1 LNNYALINVTPLP
14 SKLLKTWSGLTR
26 WLLAVVALAWLLLG
40 LAWGA
45 LHWLIVPRIDEFRP
59 QLEAQATRAL
69 GVPVRVGAIS
79 ARSNGMVP
87 SFELTEVALMD
98 ARNRV
103 ALSLPRVVVAISP
116 RSLWR
121 LGFEQVY
128 IDQPKLD
135 VRRLPDGRITVA
147 GLDMS
152 ASGGTD
158 SAALDWFFSQIE
170 FVIRGGV
177 VRWTDE
183 QRGAETLV
191 LQNVE
196 AVARNLG
203 RHHDVRL
210 DATPPEA
217 WGERFSLRGRFLQP
231 LLSRQ
236 NGRWESW
243 EGQFYAAF
251 ERVDLSELR
260 RYVDLGVDISQG
272 RGALRA
278 WVDVSQGRP
287 SGAVA
292 DVALTE
298 VNVTLGKD
306 LLPLTLQ
313 HIQGRVGG
321 RLLAGGFEV
330 TTQNLV
336 FEASDGL
343 RWPGSNVQVL
353 FMRGEGQIPARGEV
367 RADKLD
373 LAALAQVVQRLPVDA
388 VVRERLLRYAP
399 KGFGEQLA
407 LTWQGPSGAP
417 QSYTA
422 KGKFSQLELAAV
434 ASAPGVRGLSVD
446 FELDQKAGRAS
457 VRLDQGA
464 VDLPGIFQESLVDVA
479 QLTAQA
485 RWQVK
490 GEHVAVQ
497 VSDVNFV
504 NADAQGQAQIK
515 WETSDPAKS
524 TNQSRFPGVLD
535 LQATLSRADGTR
547 VHRYLPLVIDQDAR
561 DYVKNAITAG
571 TASNVR
577 FAIKGEIYQLPEI
590 DPRQGSFKISADVR
604 DAAMAFVPRTLQ
616 GAQELPWPTLTG
628 LNGELV
634 IDRMQLLVKDA
645 RAKLAEAP
653 GVQVARANVTIAD
666 LNKTVVLVD
675 ANFVGLLP
683 DALRVV
689 NGSPIGGLIGGAL
702 AHSVTSGG
710 ADIKL
715 KLALPIAQLDKS
727 TVQGSVVLAGN
738 DVQITPDSPKLSKA
752 RGAINFSQT
761 GFTLTGVQARMLGG
775 DARLDGGLVLAPGGD
790 TTRVTPTLIRATG
803 TASAEGLR
811 QATELGFVARLARQ
825 ASGSAGYSAT
835 LGFRRGVPEL
845 LVQSSLQGLALSLP
859 APLQKSAATALPL
872 RLQTEMLN
880 GAPDA
885 AAPTALLRDRLSVS
899 VGQLGSLVYEREVS
913 GEVPRVLRGAI
924 GVGLDNQETVTMP
937 VQGVSANIKLPQFNV
952 DAWQEALSQ
961 VAGASLAPVATDA
974 PAGSTGNQAVMYLPT
989 TLAIRADVLT
999 FGGRQF
1005 NQMVIGGG
1013 RDGSLWRANL
1023 SATELNGYL
1032 EYRQNPEG
1040 NAASSA
1046 GRVYARLAR
1055 LTIAPSIASEVE
1067 ALLDAQP
1074 ASIPAL
1080 DIVVDDFELRGKRF
1094 GRLEVEAIN
1103 RMATGSGTTAGVR
1116 EWRLNKFNLNV
1127 PEATFAATGNWA
1139 RLNAQMG
1146 VSNGA
1151 STAASERRRT
1161 VLNFKLDIAD
1171 GGALLTRLGMKDVV
1185 RRASGKMEGQVA
1197 WLGSPL
1203 KLDYP
1208 TLGGAFTVNV
1218 ASGQFLKADP
1228 GIAKLFGVLSLQSLP
1243 RRLTLDF
1250 RDVFSDGFAFDF
1262 LRGDVTVEQ
1271 GIARTNNLQMKGVNA
1286 AVLMEG
1292 QADIANETQDLKVVV
1307 VPEINAGTASLIA
1320 TVINPAVGLGTFLA
1334 QMFLR
1339 RPLIESN
1346 TQEFHVDGSWADP
1359 QVAKVARTPAQP
1371 KEKSP

>member
-1 LNNYALINVTPLP
+1 VNNYSLISVTPLP

-26 WLLAVVALAWLLLG
+26 WLLGVVALAWLLLG

-69 GVPVRVGAIS
+69 GVPVRVGAIA
-79 ARSNGMVP
+79 ARSNGLMP
-87 SFELTEVALMD
+87 SFELTDVALMD
-98 ARNRV
+98 GQSRV
-103 ALSLPRVVVAISP
+103 ALSLPRVLVAISP
-116 RSLWR
+116 RSVLR

-152 ASGGTD
+152 APGGTD

-183 QRGAETLV
+183 QRGVEPLV
-191 LQNVE
+191 LQHVD

-203 RHHDVRL
+203 RHHDLRL
-210 DATPPEA
+210 DATPPEG

-243 EGQFYAAF
+243 EGQLFAAF

-260 RYVDLGVDISQG
+260 RYVDPGVDISQG
-272 RGALRA
+272 RGALRV
-278 WVDVSQGRP
+278 WVDVSQGQFT
-287 SGAVA
+287 GALA

-306 LLPLTLQ
+306 LQPLALR
-313 HIQGRVGG
+313 HMQGRVGG

-330 TTQNLV
+330 STQALA

-343 RWPGSNVQVL
+343 RWPGSNVKVL
-353 FMRGEGQIPARGEV
+353 FMRGEGQIPSRGEV

-399 KGFGEQLA
+399 KGVGEQLA
-407 LTWQGPSGAP
+407 LTWQGPPGAP

-422 KGKFSQLELAAV
+422 KGRFSQLELAAV
-434 ASAPGVRGLSVD
+434 AATPGVRGLSVD
-446 FELDQKAGRAS
+446 FDLDQKAGRAS

-490 GEHVAVQ
+490 DERIAVQ
-497 VSDVNFV
+497 VSDLNFV

-524 TNQSRFPGVLD
+524 ANHSRFPGVLD
-535 LQATLSRADGTR
+535 LQATLSRANGTR
-547 VHRYLPLVIDQDAR
+547 VHRYLPLVIDLAAR

-571 TASNVR
+571 SASNVR
-577 FAIKGEIYQLPEI
+577 FAIKGEIDRLPEI
-590 DPRQGSFKISADVR
+590 DPRQGTFRISADAH

-634 IDRMQLLVKDA
+634 IDRMQLQVKEA

-675 ANFVGLLP
+675 ADFAGPLP
-683 DALRVV
+683 DALRVI

-738 DVQITPDSPKLSKA
+738 EVQITPDSPKLSKA

-761 GFTLTGVQARMLGG
+761 GFTLAGVQARMMGG

-790 TTRVTPTLIRATG
+790 TTRATPTLIRATG
-803 TASAEGLR
+803 MASAEGLR

-825 ASGSAGYSAT
+825 ASGSAGYTAT

-872 RLQTEMLN
+872 RFQTELLN
-880 GAPDA
+880 GSPDA
-885 AAPTALLRDRLSVS
+885 ATASLRDRLSVS
-899 VGQLGSLVYEREVS
+899 VGQLGSAVYEREVA

-924 GVGLDNQETVTMP
+924 GVGLDNGESVTLP
-937 VQGVSANIKLPQFNV
+937 VQGVNANIKLPQVNV

-961 VAGASLAPVATDA
+961 VAGAALAPATSDVSTGS
-974 PAGSTGNQAVMYLPT
+974 AGSQAVMYLPT
-989 TLAIRADVLT
+989 TLAIRAEALT

-1005 NQMVIGGG
+1005 NQVVIGGG

-1032 EYRQNPEG
+1032 EYRQSPDG
-1040 NAASSA
+1040 SAANA

-1055 LTIAPSIASEVE
+1055 LTIAPSAASDVE
-1067 ALLDAQP
+1067 ALLEAQP

-1103 RMATGSGTTAGVR
+1103 RMATGSGAAGGVR
-1116 EWRLNKFNLNV
+1116 EWRLNKFNLSMS
-1127 PEATFAATGNWA
+1127 EATFAASGNWA
-1139 RLNAQMG
+1139 RLNAQ
-1146 VSNGA
+1146 STTA
-1151 STAASERRRT
+1151 SSASQAAPERRRT

-1171 GGALLTRLGMKDVV
+1171 GGALLARFGMKDVV
-1185 RRASGKMEGQVA
+1185 RRANGKMEGQVA

-1218 ASGQFLKADP
+1218 AAGQFLKADP

-1359 QVAKVARTPAQP
+1359 HVTKVARTPAQP
-1371 KEKSP
+1371 KEKPP